1 MLYSCSDVWLCKF
14 NLPFEITFRKMRDRV
29 YLELEERKWNLYFRT
44 GAGVPSKGRNVSAIA
59 LQLLEE
65 RGQTWL
71 FDCGEATQ
79 HQILHTS
86 VRPRIEKIFITHF
99 GDHILDCLVY

>member
-1 MLYSCSDVWLCKF
+1 MEFVFLG
-14 NLPFEITFRKMRDRV
+14 
-29 YLELEERKWNLYFRT
+29 T

-86 VRPRIEKIFITHF
+86 VRPRRIEKYLLRIYMVIIFWFAWFIRKPFVPRRDYTF
-99 GDHILDCLVY
+99 NSVWTKRN

>member
-1 MLYSCSDVWLCKF
+1 MEFVFLG
-14 NLPFEITFRKMRDRV
+14 
-29 YLELEERKWNLYFRT
+29 T

-86 VRPRIEKIFITHF
+86 VRPPH
-99 GDHILDCLVY
+99 

>member
-1 MLYSCSDVWLCKF
+1 MEFVFLG
-14 NLPFEITFRKMRDRV
+14 
-29 YLELEERKWNLYFRT
+29 T

-86 VRPRIEKIFITHF
+86 VRPRRIEKYLLRIYMAIIF
-99 GDHILDCLVY
+99 LVCSVY